1 MSNQKPVASWA
12 SLANFGGA
20 IENVESA
27 LNEGV
32 GGQYFD
38 PGFYKD
44 VFIESLEPKISQ
56 AGNAMVNIT
65 LKDDR
70 GASIRYRVML
80 SPGKDGKG
88 FHFTYN
94 QFAAAVCP
102 EPQIRMK
109 VFGRLFREDPSL
121 LDCLRGA
128 RLSMDVVVGKEGYTI
143 QKDALD
149 NHIVVD
155 METKKAPKD
164 LAGQVFTSY
173 SEAKEA
179 AEALSLKRAYNEV
192 KRVTKPSDEYIAATE
207 AVLSEVVR
215 AAESGAGPKAPTASR
230 ANKPRHT
237 I

>member
-1 MSNQKPVASWA
+1 MNQKPVASW
-12 SLANFGGA
+12 SQLAGFGGLVD
-20 IENVESA
+20 NVESA

-32 GGQYFD
+32 GGAYFD

-44 VFIESLEPKISQ
+44 VFIESLEPKMSQ
-56 AGNAMVNIT
+56 AGNPMISVT

-70 GASIRYRVML
+70 GTSIRHRVML
-80 SPGKDGKG
+80 SAGKEGKG

-102 EPQIRMK
+102 EPQLRMK
-109 VFGRLFREDPSL
+109 LFGRLFRENPAL
-121 LDCLRGA
+121 MDCLRGA
-128 RLSMDVVVGKEGYTI
+128 RLSMDVGQGRQGYTI

-155 METKKAPKD
+155 VQTKKAPED
-164 LAGQVFTSY
+164 LEGQVFTSY

-179 AEALSLKRAYNEV
+179 AEALSLQRAHNEV
-192 KRVTKPSDEYIAATE
+192 KRVTKPSDNYIAATE

-215 AAESGAGPKAPTASR
+215 TAESGAGPKAPTTSR
-230 ANKPRHT
+230 ANKPRPT